1 MLQVQAVSWSRFVLC
16 LYIDEVRINEL
27 NIKSI
32 WNIGEE
38 GRGYNPNRIT
48 YQHLADLSCLRLKS
62 LCVSVSVSVCAAAD
76 EQPKTNTIYRT

>member
-32 WNIGEE
+32 WNRGEQG
-38 GRGYNPNRIT
+38 GR
-48 YQHLADLSCLRLKS
+48 
-62 LCVSVSVSVCAAAD
+62 
-76 EQPKTNTIYRT
+76 QP